1 MAPARSSDTPAAGIN
16 RAVTSND
23 VARLAGVSQSA
34 VSRAFTPG
42 TAVSE
47 RMRVKVFDAARML
60 GYRPNA
66 IARSLITKRSRMIGV
81 VVSYLENQFYPL
93 VIEGLSKRLREH
105 GYHVLLFCTDSQDAD
120 ELLPEILPYQI
131 DGLVMAST
139 RLSSAVA
146 RRCAEAG
153 IPVVLFNRT
162 VAGGPSSTV
171 AADNAGGGRSVA
183 DLLCRAGH
191 TRIAFMAGLED
202 TSTSREREQGFLQG
216 LAAHRQRC
224 FARAVGDY
232 RFDTAEQATLSLFG
246 SDARPDAVF
255 VANDHMAIAAMD
267 TLRLLMGLRVPH
279 DVSVVGFDDVPQ
291 AAWRSYR
298 LTTVRQPA
306 RQMIDATVALV
317 LAQAAGGQTQA
328 VAQVLPTELV
338 LRDSARLPPSP

>member
-1 MAPARSSDTPAAGIN
+1 MAPTSSSSTPAFGAT
-16 RAVTSND
+16 RSVTSND

-42 TAVSE
+42 TAVSDS
-47 RMRVKVFDAARML
+47 MRTKVLEAARML

-93 VIEGLSKRLREH
+93 VIEGLSRRLREH
-105 GYHVLLFCTDSQDAD
+105 GLHVLLFCTETEDAD

-131 DGLVMAST
+131 DGLVMLST

-162 VAGGPSSTV
+162 VPGSPSSSV

-191 TRIAFMAGLED
+191 SRIAFMAGLED
-202 TSTSREREQGFLQG
+202 TSTSRDREQGFLQG
-216 LAAHRQRC
+216 LAVHNQRC
-224 FARAVGDY
+224 VARAVGDY
-232 RFDTAEQATLSLFG
+232 RFDTAGRATHALFG
-246 SDARPDAVF
+246 GDAHPDAVF
-255 VANDHMAIAAMD
+255 VANDHMAIAVMD
-267 TLRLLMGLRVPH
+267 TLRLQMGLRVPE

-306 RQMIDATVALV
+306 SQMIDATVALL
-317 LAQAAGGQTQA
+317 LAQTTEGGTQA
-328 VAQVLPTELV
+328 VARVLSTELV
-338 LRDSARLPPSP
+338 LRDSARLPPSA

>member
-1 MAPARSSDTPAAGIN
+1 MSPTRSSSTPASEPT
-16 RAVTSND
+16 RSVTSHD

-47 RMRVKVFDAARML
+47 SMRVKVFEAARML

-66 IARSLITKRSRMIGV
+66 IARSLITKRSRMIGLV
-81 VVSYLENQFYPL
+81 ISYLENQFYPL

-105 GYHVLLFCTDSQDAD
+105 GFHLLLFCTETEDAD
-120 ELLPEILPYQI
+120 ELLLEVLPYQI

-162 VAGGPSSTV
+162 VPGSPSSTV

-202 TSTSREREQGFLQG
+202 TSTSRDREQGFLQG
-216 LAAHRQRC
+216 LAEHDQRC
-224 FARAVGDY
+224 FARAVGNY
-232 RFDTAEQATLSLFG
+232 RFDTAEQAAQALFG
-246 SDARPDAVF
+246 GKARPDAVF
-255 VANDHMAIAAMD
+255 VANDHMAIAVMD
-267 TLRLLMGLRVPH
+267 TLRLQMGLRVPD

-306 RQMIDATVALV
+306 SQMIDATVTLL
-317 LAQAAGGQTQA
+317 LAQVAGRDTQA
-328 VAQVLPTELV
+328 VAQILPTELV
-338 LRDSARLPPSP
+338 LRSSARLPPST

>member
-1 MAPARSSDTPAAGIN
+1 MAPSGPSGTPAAAST
-16 RAVTSND
+16 RSVTSND

-47 RMRVKVFDAARML
+47 RMRVKVFEAARML

-105 GYHVLLFCTDSQDAD
+105 GLHVLLFCTETQDAD
-120 ELLPEILPYQI
+120 ELLLEILPYQI

-146 RRCAEAG
+146 RRCADAG

-162 VAGGPSSTV
+162 VPGSPSSSV
-171 AADNAGGGRSVA
+171 AADNVGGGRSVA
-183 DLLCRAGH
+183 ELLCRAGH

-202 TSTSREREQGFLQG
+202 TSTSRDREQGFLQG
-216 LAAHRQRC
+216 LAAHGQRC

-232 RFDTAEQATLSLFG
+232 RFDAAEQATHQLFG
-246 SDARPDAVF
+246 AQARPDAVF
-255 VANDHMAIAAMD
+255 VANDHMAIAVMD
-267 TLRLLMGLRVPH
+267 VLRLQLGLRVPA

-306 RQMIDATVALV
+306 RRMIDATVAL
-317 LAQAAGGQTQA
+317 LLSQAAGRESRR
-328 VAQVLPTELV
+328 VAQILPTELV
-338 LRDSARLPPSP
+338 LRESARLPPSP